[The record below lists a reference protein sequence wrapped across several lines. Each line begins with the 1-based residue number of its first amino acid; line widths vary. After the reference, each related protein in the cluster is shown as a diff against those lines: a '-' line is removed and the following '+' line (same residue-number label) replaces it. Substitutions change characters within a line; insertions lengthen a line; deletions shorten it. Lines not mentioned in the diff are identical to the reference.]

1 MSGSSQLSLQAAFP
15 SLLKGSALLSGG
27 SLLTVSGIVL
37 IPVFPLRNLLMSPR
51 KLQGSPDQQTLFC
64 FPLPHKENILL
75 RTLPDVWCWSDP
87 RQKGALH
94 SLNAFSIFSPA
105 LASVSN
111 TTKRL
116 SAFSAAFPSKAAAL
130 STSAESPLI
139 HSPTPR
145 CFHTYHLFSHV
156 SSSLLHFVS
165 IILMP

>member
-94 SLNAFSIFSPA
+94 SWMLSRFFLLLWQVSLIQQKDCLHFRLLSPRKQ
-105 LASVSN
+105 LPCLRVR
-111 TTKRL
+111 K
-116 SAFSAAFPSKAAAL
+116 
-130 STSAESPLI
+130 SPLI

-145 CFHTYHLFSHV
+145 CFHTYHLFSMYLPL
-156 SSSLLHFVS
+156 LLHFVS